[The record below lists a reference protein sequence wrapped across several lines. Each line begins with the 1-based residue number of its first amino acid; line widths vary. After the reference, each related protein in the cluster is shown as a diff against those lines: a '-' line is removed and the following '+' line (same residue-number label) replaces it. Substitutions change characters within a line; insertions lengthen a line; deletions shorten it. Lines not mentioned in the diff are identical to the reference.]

1 MTCTS
6 VKLVQVQDSVPP
18 PPQNCNVAEFEW
30 LIDSFINNQRV
41 YVIPN
46 IKFRYGYNLRLR
58 YH

>member
-1 MTCTS
+1 
-6 VKLVQVQDSVPP
+6 
-18 PPQNCNVAEFEW
+18 VAESEW
-30 LIDSFINNQRV
+30 LIDSFINSQRV